1 MLSIPTEEEF
11 YSAASRFISGV
22 MDEIGLQEHNIVLDQ
37 LLLPHNLF
45 RVDNYFGDERAYSR
59 SAATRAMCSSRTNT
73 SGGRAITP
81 SCSRRMRRICAVL
94 PTPARQRAPVRR
106 AKVLKS
112 QFEDLIYNYDAS
124 MERIYAFLG
133 VTKAQHSAPR
143 THLTPRSP
151 SRTLSFFRVNEQ
163 YAREA
168 EIIAELLPEYIY
180 TIFPTKGFPI
190 PRNHFKKH

>member
-1 MLSIPTEEEF
+1 
-11 YSAASRFISGV
+11 

-45 RVDNYFGDERAYSR
+45 RVDNYFGDELRVFEVSR
-59 SAATRAMCSSRTNT
+59 DPRDVFIQNKYVWRSRNNAVVFPTDAEEFAQFYRRLRGSERP
-73 SGGRAITP
+73 SG
-81 SCSRRMRRICAVL
+81 S
-94 PTPARQRAPVRR
+94 
-106 AKVLKS
+106 AKVLKL

-143 THLTPRSP
+143 THFDPAKSIQNTQL
-151 SRTLSFFRVNEQ
+151 FRANEQ

-180 TIFPTKGFPI
+180 AFPYERVPDPEKSF
-190 PRNHFKKH
+190 